1 MELKKIIEE
10 IKAERP
16 EITSVIFVGC
26 GASQA
31 ELYPAKYFLEGNA
44 KKLRTSLYTANE
56 FVHATPA
63 CVGKES
69 IIITC
74 SLGGN
79 TPETVE
85 ASKKAMNMD
94 AKVIAITHT
103 PRFTTG

>member
-63 CVGKES
+63 CVGKEVL
-69 IIITC
+69 
-74 SLGGN
+74 SL
-79 TPETVE
+79 P
-85 ASKKAMNMD
+85 APLAAIPPRQWKPPKK
-94 AKVIAITHT
+94 
-103 PRFTTG
+103 P

>member
-79 TPETVE
+79 TPAV
-85 ASKKAMNMD
+85 APAMDKRVFLPDNLD
-94 AKVIAITHT
+94 IVL
-103 PRFTTG
+103 PP

>member
-69 IIITC
+69 IVITC
-74 SLGGN
+74 SL
-79 TPETVE
+79 E
-85 ASKKAMNMD
+85 AIPPRQWKPPKK
-94 AKVIAITHT
+94 
-103 PRFTTG
+103 P

>member
-44 KKLRTSLYTANE
+44 KKLRTRPMNLYMPLLRAWAKKVLSL
-56 FVHATPA
+56 PA
-63 CVGKES
+63 PLAAIPPRQWK
-69 IIITC
+69 
-74 SLGGN
+74 
-79 TPETVE
+79 PP
-85 ASKKAMNMD
+85 KK
-94 AKVIAITHT
+94 
-103 PRFTTG
+103 P